1 MLRIDALLRSMTLEE
16 KLGQLNLATARQAV
30 TGPEAGDEIDVL
42 TRAGRLGGVFNL
54 WGRAAVM
61 TAQRRAVEEAR
72 LGIPLFFGLDVLHG
86 HRTIFP
92 IPLAEAGSFD
102 TELWTRTARA
112 AAREAAADGVMLTFA
127 PMLDV
132 ARDPRWGRIAE
143 GPGEDPCVAIAF
155 AIAKIRGFQGD
166 SLAASGA
173 LAATAKHFCAGGA
186 ANAGLDYAAVDVSE
200 RLLHEVYLPPF
211 RAAVEAGCAAIM
223 PAFNSVAGVPMTAH
237 VTLLTGYLR
246 EKLGF
251 DGVILSDYTAI
262 PELVVHGVAAD
273 LVEAAA
279 LALNAGVDMDM
290 ASGVY
295 LRHLPAALAQGRVAE
310 ETIDAAVRRVLNL
323 KERLGLFDDP
333 YRIAPIDAATQAAHR
348 DLARESARRSI
359 TLLVNDGALPLA
371 RDLRRIAVIGPLA
384 DSRADMLGPWS
395 AAGRAEDCVT
405 LLQGLREALPD
416 TRIAFARGVGYEDS
430 DGDAATIGDACQCA
444 RDSDIVVLCL
454 GESARM
460 SGEATSRA
468 RPGLPCVQQRLAGA
482 ILDMGAPVVL
492 VLFGGRPLVLGELA
506 TRVQAI
512 LAAWFPG
519 TMAGPALA
527 DILTGAVA
535 PVARL
540 PVTWPR
546 AVGQIP
552 IFHAQRS
559 SGRPPAVA
567 DPFTSKYLDLP
578 VTPLFRFGHGLS
590 YGRVTLAALR
600 ADRDHFSPDT
610 RIEVLID
617 AINDSE
623 TPLNETIFLFL
634 RDSVASVARPMLE
647 LKRWRRVL
655 LLAHSAQT
663 VAFSLTDVDFAFPG
677 ADMNPV
683 TEPGAFEIFVGGA
696 ADPERLHR
704 IVLHRD
710 PAHTERRANVVKPG

>member
-16 KLGQLNLATARQAV
+16 KLGQLNLATAHQAV
-30 TGPEAGDEIDVL
+30 TGPETGAEIDAL
-42 TRAGRLGGVFNL
+42 TWAGRLGGVFNL

-61 TAQRRAVEEAR
+61 TAQRRAVEETR

-102 TELWTRTARA
+102 PELWTRTARA

-143 GPGEDPCVAIAF
+143 GPGEDPCVATAF

-186 ANAGLDYAAVDVSE
+186 ANAGLDYAAVDISE

-211 RAAVEAGCAAIM
+211 RAAIEAGCAAIM

-237 VTLLTGYLR
+237 ATLLTGYLR
-246 EKLGF
+246 EKIGF

-273 LVEAAA
+273 PVEAAA
-279 LALNAGVDMDM
+279 LALNAGVDIDM

-295 LRHLPAALAQGRVAE
+295 LRHLPEALAQGQVAE
-310 ETIDAAVRRVLNL
+310 ATIDAAVRRVLKL

-333 YRIAPIDAATQAAHR
+333 YRIAPIDATTEVAHR
-348 DLARESARRSI
+348 ELARESARRSI
-359 TLLVNDGALPLA
+359 TLLVNDGVLPLA
-371 RDLRRIAVIGPLA
+371 RGLRRIAVIGPLA
-384 DSRADMLGPWS
+384 DSQVDMLGPWS

-405 LLQGLREALPD
+405 LLQGLRDALPD
-416 TRIAFARGVGYEDS
+416 TRIAFARGVGFEES
-430 DGDAATIGDACQCA
+430 HGDAAAIDEVRQCV
-444 RDSDIVVLCL
+444 RDSDLVVLCL
-454 GESARM
+454 GEAARM

-468 RPGLPCVQQRLAGA
+468 RPGLPAAQHRLAEV
-482 ILDMGAPVVL
+482 ILDTGASVAL
-492 VLFGGRPLVLGELA
+492 VLFGGRPLVLGALA
-506 TRVQAI
+506 TRVRAI

-527 DILTGAVA
+527 DILTGAVT

-578 VTPLFRFGHGLS
+578 VTPLFPFGHGLS

-600 ADRDHFSPDT
+600 ADQDHFGPAA

-617 AINDSE
+617 AINDGDI
-623 TPLNETIFLFL
+623 PLNETIFLFL
-634 RDSVASVARPMLE
+634 HDTVASVARPLLE
-647 LKRWRRVL
+647 LKCWRRVL
-655 LLAHSAQT
+655 LPARSAQT
-663 VAFSLTDVDFAFPG
+663 IAFSLTDADFAFPG
-677 ADMNPV
+677 VDMNPM

-704 IVLHRD
+704 IVLYRD
-710 PAHTERRANVVKPG
+710 AAHAECRANVVKPG